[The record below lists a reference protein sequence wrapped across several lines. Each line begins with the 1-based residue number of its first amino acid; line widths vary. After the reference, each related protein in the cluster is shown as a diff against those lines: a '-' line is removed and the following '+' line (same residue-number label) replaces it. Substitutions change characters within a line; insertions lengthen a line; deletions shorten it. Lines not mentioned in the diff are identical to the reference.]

1 MGLKG
6 YFWRAPRRPNS
17 LYRKDLQTIKIN
29 PRNVRVMLD
38 VPSGIWYNTY
48 MKMTRSHFS
57 TLADCCA
64 EIIGNVAI
72 TDEDAQS
79 IVNSF
84 VHVCESSNPLF
95 NKAKFIERVGVEAP
109 EHYSNLAEAASSAF
123 SEYFIFLDAMCQDK
137 YFQQMHEAMQFLC
150 LDLLKR
156 FPEITETDAKEI
168 VNEWVWGVK
177 V

>member
-1 MGLKG
+1 
-6 YFWRAPRRPNS
+6 
-17 LYRKDLQTIKIN
+17 
-29 PRNVRVMLD
+29 MLD

-84 VHVCESSNPLF
+84 VHVCEGSNPLF
-95 NKAKFIERVGVEAP
+95 N
-109 EHYSNLAEAASSAF
+109 
-123 SEYFIFLDAMCQDK
+123 K